1 MIPMIPHIRLKSG
14 LKSAKVSNLHML
26 LELLGVEVVAH
37 VEDMVQVEDQVQA
50 EVLVAHLEEW
60 GLS

>member
-1 MIPMIPHIRLKSG
+1 MIPMIPPHIRLKST

-26 LELLGVEVVAH
+26 LELLGVEVVA
-37 VEDMVQVEDQVQA
+37 QVEDQVQV

-60 GLS
+60 GPS